1 LRLNGEPNPEFRP
14 ITENPEPEKKNGKR
28 RSSSAKNP
36 TFGKKAKM
44 SEEIEV
50 PSGLFEPKLELEFNE
65 EESIGPSHDDVNQ
78 PVYFVVPD
86 STDSSE
92 PEDQTSHVDLLK
104 GKNSNKISPNMKKL
118 EEIFFFFFVEL
129 LIIPLS

>member
-1 LRLNGEPNPEFRP
+1 
-14 ITENPEPEKKNGKR
+14 
-28 RSSSAKNP
+28 
-36 TFGKKAKM
+36 M

-118 EEIFFFFFVEL
+118 EEIFFFFFFL
-129 LIIPLS
+129 LNY

>member
-92 PEDQTSHVDLLK
+92 PEDQTSNVDLLK
-104 GKNSNKISPNMKKL
+104 GKKISPNMISWKK
-118 EEIFFFFFVEL
+118 FFFFFF
-129 LIIPLS
+129 